1 MDQRLSASDAGE
13 HPWLGGLDMALKIR
27 KEALDAVTAREV
39 EADAEKAWLTMG
51 RRRGARR
58 RVTAPVMRTEQG
70 NGVVSGVTGA

>member
-39 EADAEKAWLTMG
+39 EADAEKAWSQS
-51 RRRGARR
+51 ARSL
-58 RVTAPVMRTEQG
+58 P
-70 NGVVSGVTGA
+70 